1 MSKLNKPTLC
11 LWKKRFCH
19 YFLHNSVKNELTN
32 NFWCTECE
40 INSTLVVP
48 PHLKNVTTLPSDMQ
62 NLFTWSR
69 WSWFPA
75 KLYDF
80 ENSWRLPGMLLYTK
94 LNVKQEVS
102 LSSAVTHHSSF
113 FVSDHALLAFHPCLN
128 KEPMRLAQM
137 LSYYA
142 VSLWVAQ
149 YTISFCEFIGD
160 ANNEYWN
167 VWSWAQP

>member
-1 MSKLNKPTLC
+1 MSKLNRPTLC

-40 INSTLVVP
+40 INLTLVVP

-69 WSWFPA
+69 WYGFPPNCTTLKTAGGYRVCCCTQSWMSS
-75 KLYDF
+75 KKYHY
-80 ENSWRLPGMLLYTK
+80 RLRW
-94 LNVKQEVS
+94 
-102 LSSAVTHHSSF
+102 HHSSF